1 MVIYSCATVID
12 DELFKSSSHFF
23 LWSYTTFQK
32 KMCLF
37 LTGLWN
43 DNNEEEANQFKNKK
57 QLLNILILCRL
68 LDIDC
73 TGLKRKQIVWCNWN
87 VHGSIFV
94 AFQQLLL
101 RLYLSILTTDWDIWI
116 SMCIYIDIYLGMI
129 SKISIFSLS
138 AFQCMDMIKCIKSHF
153 NLTTKAIRPHLKAY
167 HEIDIKWPH
176 LYIIYL

>member
-1 MVIYSCATVID
+1 M
-12 DELFKSSSHFF
+12 
-23 LWSYTTFQK
+23 
-32 KMCLF
+32 
-37 LTGLWN
+37 
-43 DNNEEEANQFKNKK
+43 
-57 QLLNILILCRL
+57 
-68 LDIDC
+68 
-73 TGLKRKQIVWCNWN
+73 
-87 VHGSIFV
+87 HGSIFV

-138 AFQCMDMIKCIKSHF
+138 AFQCMDMIKRIKSHF

-176 LYIIYL
+176 LYIIYNCRWKISWGLVKSPQSCTWYSSALSNFCHPHTIEHCETMAILSLCTKKTPTVSILILSFWKKTHFFLAS

>member
-43 DNNEEEANQFKNKK
+43 DNNEEEANQFKNKR

-116 SMCIYIDIYLGMI
+116 FHVHIYWYISGHDI
-129 SKISIFSLS
+129 KDFH
-138 AFQCMDMIKCIKSHF
+138 FFFKCISVHGHDKM
-153 NLTTKAIRPHLKAY
+153 Y
-167 HEIDIKWPH
+167 
-176 LYIIYL
+176 